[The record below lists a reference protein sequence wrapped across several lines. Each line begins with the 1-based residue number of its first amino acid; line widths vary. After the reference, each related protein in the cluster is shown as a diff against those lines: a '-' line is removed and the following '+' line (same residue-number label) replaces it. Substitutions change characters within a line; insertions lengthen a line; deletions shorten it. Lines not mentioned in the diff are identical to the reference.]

1 MSSIAIKSE
10 ISGTVWKIECKP
22 GDALEVE
29 GILLIL
35 EAMKMEIPVLAPRAG
50 RVTEFRVSEGGRGD
64 RGSGAGAVQGRL
76 TTRRRWAM

>member
-50 RVTEFRVSEGGRGD
+50 SVTEFRVSEGD
-64 RGSGAGAVQGRL
+64 
-76 TTRRRWAM
+76 AMTEDQVLALFKAD